1 MAKSSKK
8 NTKQD
13 ESKENPLV
21 DHLERGRL
29 AVLKNEAT
37 ALELHSQ
44 WRTHLLRMSFIV
56 IAVTFHQSQAPMAAC
71 MQDIKVF
78 PSAESLWIHITCM
91 DVPYNSHFLL
101 TFPLAIERTKNQ

>member
-8 NTKQD
+8 NTKQE

-21 DHLERGRL
+21 DHLERGHA

-56 IAVTFHQSQAPMAAC
+56 IVVTFHQSQAPMTAC
-71 MQDIKVF
+71 MTDIKVF
-78 PSAESLWIHITCM
+78 HTAKSLWIHFTYLLN
-91 DVPYNSHFLL
+91 VPYNFLI
-101 TFPLAIERTKNQ
+101 FCWRFR